1 MTQYVAAAEDNY
13 FMDLVEDETFQTD
26 LKSFF
31 TGGRYNYSPEKIKDL
46 GVEGL
51 ADNFVEHMRFQNTNE
66 TTAVKDL
73 LYVKREY
80 KTKGQTDPAIIKRDN
95 KFNEGK
101 QAFGRLMSA
110 YDVSEGGGTGF
121 LEGAWDY
128 GRAFASSPSTLVTVG
143 TLGFGVGTKIA
154 AALSKKGA
162 QLAIRAEVSRLL
174 RKGVSGAAI
183 KETLKLNLGTEAL
196 KTGLKT
202 FAFEGT
208 LGAGASYAENET
220 RDEVV
225 EDYEYGAGDIIL
237 DATIDGTIGASLGS
251 FFGFLDNKATN
262 RAIDLMYSSVKDGE
276 NTRKIALE
284 AANKTISKAKPD
296 LLSESIDDIVQVA
309 SIFKAK
315 EDGVKLDKLDEDL
328 VALGDGLRSL
338 VLSSDINQELTT
350 SLSLDTIKG
359 VVGAS
364 LDIKKTLKMKPGERI
379 STVLARAIADGKI
392 DTPAL
397 ETIKNKYN
405 ISNEQFSYI
414 FLSDL
419 SRAGKVLQSG
429 SAIKQALL
437 NIDVLSKAN
446 LSSVTE
452 IEAEEIFKSVGGKT
466 GGKGTKKD
474 PSLGTKAVDG
484 FVEGARQADSLRI
497 AFMTSQIGTTAA
509 NVGTGVFNLGVD
521 ISDQFWKNV
530 LRSTVGETMADGT
543 IKRGWVKGTT
553 SILSGMSFSKAES
566 IALKGLLQEQ
576 APLAFRDLFYE
587 TTRSMN
593 FANPTSALPK
603 VGKFFNTLNIAT
615 DSVFKEAALYGSLD
629 RKLREQGSSLGE
641 FLTTRK
647 DNGAPMKLE
656 DLPEGVLDFAI
667 NEAKR
672 FTFQKDFKK
681 DTSLFAAGA
690 RNLQKLHHKYPF
702 LISVGLDTP
711 FPRYIANH
719 LEYANDYS
727 LIGTA
732 TGGMKK
738 LDEMIGG
745 FNNPDYEGI
754 GGDKSK
760 LFGGDPYK
768 TNLDRGARQL
778 TGAMMVMGAV
788 GYASTK
794 EGMIDFDR
802 LVADDGGETDLSRMA
817 GPFAINLLT
826 GDLIYRYMA
835 GLPLNPKASFDTVR
849 EILGGVPDLSE
860 GAFTFEFELLKNIND
875 SYKQG
880 EMSEGLEKQLG
891 NMVATFTYP
900 QTFAKDIYGQ
910 FNFSAAGSPYTRD
923 YDLSGEDGEVS
934 NYGERN
940 YLEDIIG
947 SNVFKN
953 QASRFLID
961 LPIFSYTPSYSRGK
975 DKGFD
980 FKRWT
985 PFNENPVGSWNPI
998 TKTFGAV
1005 QEPPSST
1012 IQKEM
1017 TLLGLK
1023 GWKTYR
1029 SNKKDV
1035 SPMVAY
1041 YAEYMMSQTMSPKWD
1056 VWKRSFDLSTTEP
1069 IYPPGTTY
1077 DSLGDNY
1084 ENKRLLLEGF
1094 IDSTIKIN
1102 IDVAKAKLDEM
1113 AADPKTRNKY
1123 AGYIRNVYAMKKR
1136 EFEVAGKDLDQVLKA
1151 FPQKFLGFNNAKDY
1165 IENSGSIADELNRRQ
1180 RILDYTTKL
1189 VFDSDL
1195 GLKDEAKKY

>member
-1 MTQYVAAAEDNY
+1 MAQYVDAAQDNY

-26 LKSFF
+26 LEKFF
-31 TGGRYNYSPEKIKDL
+31 TGGRYNYSPEKINKL

-51 ADNFVEHMRFQNTNE
+51 ADNFVEHMRFQNMNE

-73 LYVKREY
+73 MYVKRNY
-80 KTKGQTDPAIIKRDN
+80 MTPSNQTDPVIINRDN

-121 LEGAWDY
+121 WEGAWDY
-128 GRAFASSPSTLVTVG
+128 GRAFASSPSTLTTVG
-143 TLGFGVGTKIA
+143 TMGFGVGTKIA
-154 AALSKKGA
+154 AQLSKKA
-162 QLAIRAEVSRLL
+162 TQLAIRAEISRQL
-174 RKGVSGAAI
+174 RQGVSGTAI
-183 KETLKLNLGTEAL
+183 KETLKKNLGTEAL
-196 KTGLKT
+196 KDGVKT

-208 LGAGASYAENET
+208 VGAGASYATNET
-220 RDEVV
+220 RE
-225 EDYEYGAGDIIL
+225 ESIEGYEYGAGDIII
-237 DATIDGTIGASLGS
+237 DATIDGTLGASVGS
-251 FFGFLDNKATN
+251 FFGFLDNKANN
-262 RAIDLMYSSVKDGE
+262 RAIDLMYESVKDGE
-276 NTRKIALE
+276 KTRKIALE

-309 SIFKAK
+309 SLFKAK
-315 EDGVKLDKLDEDL
+315 EEGVKLDKLDEDL

-338 VLSSDINQELTT
+338 VLSSEINQELTT

-364 LDIKKTLKMKPGERI
+364 LDIKKTLKMNPGERI

-437 NIDVLSKAN
+437 NMDVLSKAN
-446 LSSVTE
+446 VSSITE
-452 IEAEEIFKSVGGKT
+452 IEAEEIFKTAGGKT
-466 GGKGTKKD
+466 AGTPKK
-474 PSLGTKAVDG
+474 PNIGTKAVEG
-484 FVEGARQADSLRI
+484 VVEGARQIDSLRI
-497 AFMTSQIGTTAA
+497 AFMTSQLGTTAA

-530 LRSTVGETMADGT
+530 IRSTVGETMADGSVR
-543 IKRGWVKGTT
+543 RGWVKGTT
-553 SILSGMSFSKAES
+553 SILGGLSFSKAES
-566 IALKGLLQEQ
+566 IALKGLLQEE

-587 TTRSMN
+587 TTRAMD
-593 FANPTSALPK
+593 FANASSTLPK
-603 VGKFFNTLNIAT
+603 IGKFFNTLNIAT

-641 FLTTRK
+641 FLTARK
-647 DNGAPMKLE
+647 DNGAPMRLE
-656 DLPEGVLDFAI
+656 DLPEDTLAFAI

-681 DTSLFAAGA
+681 DTSLFGAGA

-727 LIGTA
+727 IIGTA

-760 LFGGDPYK
+760 LFGGDPFK

-778 TGAMMVMGAV
+778 TGAMMVMGATA
-788 GYASTK
+788 YAAQK
-794 EGMIDFDR
+794 EGMIDFDK
-802 LVADDGGETDLSRMA
+802 LVSDDGGETDLSRMA
-817 GPFAINLLT
+817 GPFAVNLLV
-826 GDLIYRYMA
+826 GDLVYRYMN
-835 GLPLNPKASFDTVR
+835 GLPMNEKASFDTLR
-849 EILGGVPDLSE
+849 EILGGVPDISK
-860 GAFTFEFELLKNIND
+860 GSFNFEFEFIENVFN
-875 SYKQG
+875 SAKQG
-880 EMSEGLEKQLG
+880 EMTEDLEKQLG
-891 NMVATFTYP
+891 NMVATFSYP
-900 QTFAKDIYGQ
+900 QTFAKDVYGQ
-910 FNFSAAGSPYTRD
+910 FNFEAAGTPFTRD
-923 YDLSGEDGEVS
+923 YYFTDEKSDVS

-940 YLEDIIG
+940 YLEDIIS

-953 QASRFLID
+953 QATRFLID
-961 LPIFSYTPSYSRGK
+961 LPIFSYTPSYTRGK
-975 DKGFD
+975 EKGFD
-980 FKRWT
+980 IKRWT
-985 PFNENPVGSWNPI
+985 PFNENPVSSWNPI
-998 TKTFGAV
+998 TKSFGAV
-1005 QEPPSST
+1005 QEPPSSA

-1023 GWKTYR
+1023 GWKEYR
-1029 SNKKDV
+1029 ATRKEI

-1041 YAEYMMSQTMSPKWD
+1041 FAEYTMSQTMSPKWE
-1056 VWKRSFDLSTTEP
+1056 VWKRSYDIGTNNPMYER
-1069 IYPPGTTY
+1069 GTTY
-1077 DSLGDNY
+1077 DSLGDDY
-1084 ENKRLLLEGF
+1084 QKKRIILQDF
-1094 IDSTIKIN
+1094 IKVEIANN
-1102 IDVAKAKLDEM
+1102 IDVAKKVLDD
-1113 AADPKTRNKY
+1113 ASTNPKTRNKY
-1123 AGYIRNVYAMKKR
+1123 AGYIRNIYAMKKT
-1136 EFEVAGKDLDQVLKA
+1136 EYEASGKDLDQVLSA
-1151 FPQKFLGFNNAKDY
+1151 FPERFKGFNNAKDFL
-1165 IENSGSIADELNRRQ
+1165 ENSGSVSEELNRRQ
-1180 RILDYTTKL
+1180 TILEFIKTHEKQ
-1189 VFDSDL
+1189 SL
-1195 GLKDEAKKY
+1195 GLKEEAKKF

>member
-1 MTQYVAAAEDNY
+1 MAQYVDAAQDNY

-26 LKSFF
+26 LEKFF
-31 TGGRYNYSPEKIKDL
+31 TGGRYNYSPEKINKL

-51 ADNFVEHMRFQNTNE
+51 ADNFVEHMRFQNMNE

-73 LYVKREY
+73 MYVKRNY
-80 KTKGQTDPAIIKRDN
+80 MTPSNQTDPVIINRDN

-121 LEGAWDY
+121 WEGAWDY
-128 GRAFASSPSTLVTVG
+128 GRAFASSPSTLATVG
-143 TLGFGVGTKIA
+143 TMGFGVGTKIA
-154 AALSKKGA
+154 AQLSKKA
-162 QLAIRAEVSRLL
+162 TQLAIRAEVSKLI
-174 RKGVSGAAI
+174 RKGVSGTAI
-183 KETLKLNLGTEAL
+183 KETLKKNLGTEAL
-196 KTGLKT
+196 KDGVKT

-208 LGAGASYAENET
+208 MGAGASYAENET
-220 RDEVV
+220 REEVV
-225 EDYEYGAGDIIL
+225 EGYEYGAGDVII
-237 DATIDGTIGASLGS
+237 DATIDGTLGASVGS
-251 FFGFLDNKATN
+251 FFGFLDNKANN
-262 RAIDLMYSSVKDGE
+262 RAIDLMYESVKDGE
-276 NTRKIALE
+276 KTRKIALE

-309 SIFKAK
+309 SLFKAK
-315 EDGVKLDKLDEDL
+315 EEGVKLDKLDEDL

-338 VLSSDINQELTT
+338 VLSSEINQELTT

-364 LDIKKTLKMKPGERI
+364 LDIKKTLKMNPGERI

-437 NIDVLSKAN
+437 NMDVLSKAN
-446 LSSVTE
+446 VSSITD
-452 IEAEEIFKSVGGKT
+452 IEAEEIFKTVGGKVV
-466 GGKGTKKD
+466 GTPKK
-474 PSLGTKAVDG
+474 PNIGTKAVEG
-484 FVEGARQADSLRI
+484 VVEGARQADSLRI
-497 AFMTSQIGTTAA
+497 AFMTSQLGTTAA

-530 LRSTVGETMADGT
+530 IRSTVGETMPDGSVR
-543 IKRGWVKGTT
+543 RGWVKGTT
-553 SILSGMSFSKAES
+553 SILGGLSFSKAES
-566 IALKGLLQEQ
+566 IALKGLLQEE

-587 TTRSMN
+587 TTRSMD
-593 FANPTSALPK
+593 FANASSTLPRI
-603 VGKFFNTLNIAT
+603 GKFFNTLNIAT

-641 FLTTRK
+641 FLAARK
-647 DNGAPMKLE
+647 DNGAPMRLE
-656 DLPEGVLDFAI
+656 DLPEDTLAFAI

-681 DTSLFAAGA
+681 DTSLFGAGA

-727 LIGTA
+727 IIGTA

-760 LFGGDPYK
+760 FFGGDPFK

-778 TGAMMVMGAV
+778 TGAMMVMGAT
-788 GYASTK
+788 GYAAQK
-794 EGMIDFDR
+794 GGLIDFDK
-802 LVADDGGETDLSRMA
+802 LVSDDGGETDLSRMA

-826 GDLIYRYMA
+826 GDLIYRYIA

-849 EILGGVPDLSE
+849 EILGGVPDISE
-860 GAFTFEFELLKNIND
+860 GAFTFEFELIKNISA

-880 EMSEGLEKQLG
+880 EMTENLEKQLG

-900 QTFAKDIYGQ
+900 QTFAKDVYGQ
-910 FNFSAAGSPYTRD
+910 FNFEAAGTPFTRD
-923 YDLSGEDGEVS
+923 YYFTDEQSDVS

-940 YLEDIIG
+940 YLEDIIS

-953 QASRFLID
+953 QATRFLID
-961 LPIFSYTPSYSRGK
+961 LPIFSYTPSYTRGK
-975 DKGFD
+975 EKGFD
-980 FKRWT
+980 IKRWT
-985 PFNENPVGSWNPI
+985 PFNENPVSSWNPI
-998 TKTFGAV
+998 TKSFGAV
-1005 QEPPSST
+1005 QEPPSSA

-1023 GWKTYR
+1023 GWKEYR
-1029 SNKKDV
+1029 ATRKDI

-1041 YAEYMMSQTMSPKWD
+1041 FAEYTMSQTMSPKWE
-1056 VWKRSFDLSTTEP
+1056 VWKRSYDIGTNNPMYER
-1069 IYPPGTTY
+1069 GTTY
-1077 DSLGDNY
+1077 DSLGDDY
-1084 ENKRLLLEGF
+1084 QKKRIILQDF
-1094 IDSTIKIN
+1094 IKVEIANNIEVGKKVLDDASTN
-1102 IDVAKAKLDEM
+1102 
-1113 AADPKTRNKY
+1113 PKTRNKY
-1123 AGYIRNVYAMKKR
+1123 AGYIRNIYAMKKA
-1136 EFEVAGKDLDQVLKA
+1136 EYEASGKNLDQVLSA
-1151 FPQKFLGFNNAKDY
+1151 FPERFKGFNNAKDFL
-1165 IENSGSIADELNRRQ
+1165 ENSGSVSEELNRRQ
-1180 RILDYTTKL
+1180 TILEFIKTHEKQ
-1189 VFDSDL
+1189 SL
-1195 GLKDEAKKY
+1195 GLKEEAKKF

>member
-1 MTQYVAAAEDNY
+1 MAQYVDAAQDNY

-26 LKSFF
+26 LEKFF
-31 TGGRYNYSPEKIKDL
+31 TGGRYNYSPEKINKL

-51 ADNFVEHMRFQNTNE
+51 ADNFVEHMRFQNMNE

-73 LYVKREY
+73 MYVKRNY
-80 KTKGQTDPAIIKRDN
+80 MTPSNQTDPVIINRDN

-121 LEGAWDY
+121 WEGAWDY
-128 GRAFASSPSTLVTVG
+128 GRAFASSPSTLATVG
-143 TLGFGVGTKIA
+143 TMGFGVGTKIA
-154 AALSKKGA
+154 AQLSKKA
-162 QLAIRAEVSRLL
+162 TQLAIRAEVSKLI
-174 RKGVSGAAI
+174 RKGVSGTAI
-183 KETLKLNLGTEAL
+183 KETLKKNLGTEAL
-196 KTGLKT
+196 KDGVKT

-208 LGAGASYAENET
+208 MGAGASYAENET
-220 RDEVV
+220 REEVV
-225 EDYEYGAGDIIL
+225 EGYEYGAGDVII
-237 DATIDGTIGASLGS
+237 DATIDGTLGASVGS
-251 FFGFLDNKATN
+251 FFGFLDNKANN
-262 RAIDLMYSSVKDGE
+262 RAIDLMYESVKDGE
-276 NTRKIALE
+276 KTRKIALE

-309 SIFKAK
+309 SLFKAK
-315 EDGVKLDKLDEDL
+315 EEGVKLDKLDEDL

-338 VLSSDINQELTT
+338 VLSSEINQELTT

-437 NIDVLSKAN
+437 NMDVLSKAN
-446 LSSVTE
+446 VSSITD
-452 IEAEEIFKSVGGKT
+452 IEAEEIFKTVGGKVV
-466 GGKGTKKD
+466 GTPKK
-474 PSLGTKAVDG
+474 PNIGTKAVEG
-484 FVEGARQADSLRI
+484 VVEGARQADSLRI
-497 AFMTSQIGTTAA
+497 AFMTSQLGTTAA

-530 LRSTVGETMADGT
+530 IRSTVGETMPDGSVR
-543 IKRGWVKGTT
+543 RGWVKGTT
-553 SILSGMSFSKAES
+553 SILGGLSFSKAES
-566 IALKGLLQEQ
+566 IALKGLLQEE

-587 TTRSMN
+587 TTRSMD
-593 FANPTSALPK
+593 FANASSTLPRI
-603 VGKFFNTLNIAT
+603 GKFFNTLNIAT

-641 FLTTRK
+641 FLAARK
-647 DNGAPMKLE
+647 DNGAPMRLE
-656 DLPEGVLDFAI
+656 DLPEDTLAFAI

-681 DTSLFAAGA
+681 DTSLFGAGA

-727 LIGTA
+727 IIGTA

-760 LFGGDPYK
+760 FFGGDPFK
-768 TNLDRGARQL
+768 GNLDRGARQL
-778 TGAMMVMGAV
+778 TGAMMVMGAT
-788 GYASTK
+788 GYAAQK
-794 EGMIDFDR
+794 GGLIDFDK
-802 LVADDGGETDLSRMA
+802 LVSDDGGETDLSRMA

-826 GDLIYRYMA
+826 GDLIYRYIA

-849 EILGGVPDLSE
+849 EILGGVPDISE
-860 GAFTFEFELLKNIND
+860 GAFTFEFELIKNISA

-880 EMSEGLEKQLG
+880 EMTENLEKQLG

-900 QTFAKDIYGQ
+900 QTFAKDVYGQ
-910 FNFSAAGSPYTRD
+910 FNFEAAGTPFTRD
-923 YDLSGEDGEVS
+923 YYFTDEQSDVS

-940 YLEDIIG
+940 YLEDIIS

-953 QASRFLID
+953 QATRFLID
-961 LPIFSYTPSYSRGK
+961 LPIFSYTPSYTRGK
-975 DKGFD
+975 EKGFD
-980 FKRWT
+980 IKRWT
-985 PFNENPVGSWNPI
+985 PFNENPVSSWNPI
-998 TKTFGAV
+998 TKSFGAV
-1005 QEPPSST
+1005 QEPPSSA

-1023 GWKTYR
+1023 GWKEYR
-1029 SNKKDV
+1029 ATRKDI

-1041 YAEYMMSQTMSPKWD
+1041 FAEYTMSQTMSPKWE
-1056 VWKRSFDLSTTEP
+1056 VWKRSYDIGTNNPMYER
-1069 IYPPGTTY
+1069 GTTY
-1077 DSLGDNY
+1077 DSLGDDY
-1084 ENKRLLLEGF
+1084 QKKRIILQDF
-1094 IDSTIKIN
+1094 IKIEIANN
-1102 IDVAKAKLDEM
+1102 IEVGKKVLDD
-1113 AADPKTRNKY
+1113 ASTNPKTRNKY
-1123 AGYIRNVYAMKKR
+1123 AGYIRNIYAMKKA
-1136 EFEVAGKDLDQVLKA
+1136 EYEASGKNLDQVLSA
-1151 FPQKFLGFNNAKDY
+1151 FPERFKGFNNAKDFL
-1165 IENSGSIADELNRRQ
+1165 ENSGSVSEELNRRQ
-1180 RILDYTTKL
+1180 TILEFIKTHEKQ
-1189 VFDSDL
+1189 SL
-1195 GLKDEAKKY
+1195 GLKEEAKKF

>member
-1 MTQYVAAAEDNY
+1 MAQYVDAAQDNY

-26 LKSFF
+26 LEKFF
-31 TGGRYNYSPEKIKDL
+31 TGGRYNYSPEKINKL

-73 LYVKREY
+73 LYVKRNY
-80 KTKGQTDPAIIKRDN
+80 MTPSNQTDPIIINRDN

-121 LEGAWDY
+121 WEGAWDY
-128 GRAFASSPSTLVTVG
+128 GRAFASSPSTLATVG
-143 TLGFGVGTKIA
+143 TMGFGVGTKIA
-154 AALSKKGA
+154 AQLSKKA
-162 QLAIRAEVSRLL
+162 TQLAIRAEISRQL
-174 RKGVSGAAI
+174 RKGVSGTAI
-183 KETLKLNLGTEAL
+183 KETLKKNLGTEAL
-196 KTGLKT
+196 KDGVKA
-202 FAFEGT
+202 FAFEST
-208 LGAGASYAENET
+208 MGAGASYAENET
-220 RDEVV
+220 REEVV
-225 EDYEYGAGDIIL
+225 EGYEYGAGDVII
-237 DATIDGTIGASLGS
+237 DATIDGTLGASVGS
-251 FFGFLDNKATN
+251 FFGFLDNKSNN
-262 RAIDLMYSSVKDGE
+262 RAIDLMYESVKDGE

-309 SIFKAK
+309 SLFKAK
-315 EDGVKLDKLDEDL
+315 EEGVKLDKLDEDL

-338 VLSSDINQELTT
+338 VLSSEINQELTT

-364 LDIKKTLKMKPGERI
+364 LDIKKTLKMNPGERI

-437 NIDVLSKAN
+437 NMDVLSKAN
-446 LSSVTE
+446 VSSITE
-452 IEAEEIFKSVGGKT
+452 IEAEEIFKTVGGKVV
-466 GGKGTKKD
+466 GTPKK
-474 PSLGTKAVDG
+474 PNIGTKAVEG
-484 FVEGARQADSLRI
+484 VVEGARQADSLRI
-497 AFMTSQIGTTAA
+497 AFMTSQLGTTAA

-530 LRSTVGETMADGT
+530 IRSTVGETMPDGSVR
-543 IKRGWVKGTT
+543 RGWVKGTT
-553 SILSGMSFSKAES
+553 SILGGLSFSKAES
-566 IALKGLLQEQ
+566 IALKGLLQEE

-587 TTRSMN
+587 TTRSMD
-593 FANPTSALPK
+593 FANASSTLPRI
-603 VGKFFNTLNIAT
+603 GKFFNTLNIAT

-641 FLTTRK
+641 FLAARK
-647 DNGAPMKLE
+647 DNGAPMRLE
-656 DLPEGVLDFAI
+656 DLPEDTLAFAI

-681 DTSLFAAGA
+681 DTSLFGAGA

-727 LIGTA
+727 IIGTA

-760 LFGGDPYK
+760 LFGGDPFK

-778 TGAMMVMGAV
+778 TGAMMVMGAT
-788 GYASTK
+788 GYAAQK
-794 EGMIDFDR
+794 GGLIDFDK
-802 LVADDGGETDLSRMA
+802 LVSDDGGETDLSRMA

-826 GDLIYRYMA
+826 GDLIYRYIA

-849 EILGGVPDLSE
+849 EILGGVPDISE
-860 GAFTFEFELLKNIND
+860 GAFTFEFELIKNISA

-880 EMSEGLEKQLG
+880 EMTENLEKQLG
-891 NMVATFTYP
+891 NIAATFTYP
-900 QTFAKDIYGQ
+900 QTFTKDVYGQ
-910 FNFSAAGSPYTRD
+910 FNFEAAGTPFTRD
-923 YDLSGEDGEVS
+923 YYFTDEQSDVS

-940 YLEDIIG
+940 YLEDIIS

-953 QASRFLID
+953 QATRFLID
-961 LPIFSYTPSYSRGK
+961 LPIFSYTPSYTRGK
-975 DKGFD
+975 EKGFD
-980 FKRWT
+980 IKRWT
-985 PFNENPVGSWNPI
+985 PFNENPVSSWNPI
-998 TKTFGAV
+998 TKSFGAV
-1005 QEPPSST
+1005 QEPPSSA

-1023 GWKTYR
+1023 GWKEYR
-1029 SNKKDV
+1029 ATRKEI

-1041 YAEYMMSQTMSPKWD
+1041 FAEYTMSQTMSPKWE
-1056 VWKRSFDLSTTEP
+1056 VWKRSYDIGTNNPMYER
-1069 IYPPGTTY
+1069 GTTY
-1077 DSLGDNY
+1077 DSLGDDY
-1084 ENKRLLLEGF
+1084 QKKRIILQDF
-1094 IDSTIKIN
+1094 IKVEIANNIEVGKKVLDDASTN
-1102 IDVAKAKLDEM
+1102 
-1113 AADPKTRNKY
+1113 PKTRNKY
-1123 AGYIRNVYAMKKR
+1123 AGYIRNIYAMKKA
-1136 EFEVAGKDLDQVLKA
+1136 EYEASGKNLDQVLSA
-1151 FPQKFLGFNNAKDY
+1151 FPERFKGFNNAKDFL
-1165 IENSGSIADELNRRQ
+1165 ENSGSVSEELNRRQ
-1180 RILDYTTKL
+1180 TILEFIKTHEKQ
-1189 VFDSDL
+1189 SL
-1195 GLKDEAKKY
+1195 GLKEEAKKF

>member
-1 MTQYVAAAEDNY
+1 MAQYVDAAQDNY

-26 LKSFF
+26 LKKFF
-31 TGGRYNYSPEKIKDL
+31 TGGRYNYSPEKINKL

-73 LYVKREY
+73 MYVKRNY
-80 KTKGQTDPAIIKRDN
+80 MTPSNQTDPVIINRDK

-121 LEGAWDY
+121 WEGAWDY
-128 GRAFASSPSTLVTVG
+128 GRAFASSPSTLTTVG
-143 TLGFGVGTKIA
+143 TMGFGVGTKIA
-154 AALSKKGA
+154 AQLSKKA
-162 QLAIRAEVSRLL
+162 TQLAIRAEISRQL
-174 RKGVSGAAI
+174 RKGVSGTAI
-183 KETLKLNLGTEAL
+183 KETLKKNLGTEAL
-196 KTGLKT
+196 KDGVKS
-202 FAFEGT
+202 FAFEGAM
-208 LGAGASYAENET
+208 GAGASYAENET
-220 RDEVV
+220 REEVV
-225 EDYEYGAGDIIL
+225 EGYEYGAGDIII
-237 DATIDGTIGASLGS
+237 DATIDGTIGSSIGS
-251 FFGFLDNKATN
+251 FFGFLDNKANN
-262 RAIDLMYSSVKDGE
+262 RAIDLMYESVKDGE
-276 NTRKIALE
+276 KTRKIALE

-309 SIFKAK
+309 SLFKAK
-315 EDGVKLDKLDEDL
+315 EEGVKLDKLDEDL

-338 VLSSDINQELTT
+338 VLSSEVNQELTT

-364 LDIKKTLKMKPGERI
+364 LDIKKTLKMNPGERI

-429 SAIKQALL
+429 SAIKKALL
-437 NIDVLSKAN
+437 NMDVLSKAN
-446 LSSVTE
+446 VSSITD
-452 IEAEEIFKSVGGKT
+452 IEAEEIFKTVGGKV
-466 GGKGTKKD
+466 GGTPKK
-474 PSLGTKAVDG
+474 PNIGTKAVEG
-484 FVEGARQADSLRI
+484 VVEGARQTDSLRI
-497 AFMTSQIGTTAA
+497 AFMTSQIGTTVA

-530 LRSTVGETMADGT
+530 IRSTVGETMADGSVR
-543 IKRGWVKGTT
+543 KGWVKGTT
-553 SILSGMSFSKAES
+553 SILGGMSFSKAES
-566 IALKGLLQEQ
+566 IALKGLLQEE

-587 TTRSMN
+587 TTRSMD
-593 FANPTSALPK
+593 FANASSTLPRI
-603 VGKFFNTLNIAT
+603 GKFFNTLNIAT

-641 FLTTRK
+641 FLTARK
-647 DNGAPMKLE
+647 DNGAPMRLE
-656 DLPEGVLDFAI
+656 DLPEDTLAFAI

-681 DTSLFAAGA
+681 DTSLFGAGA

-727 LIGTA
+727 FIGTA

-760 LFGGDPYK
+760 LFGGDPFK

-778 TGAMMVMGAV
+778 TGAMMVMGATA
-788 GYASTK
+788 YAAQK
-794 EGMIDFDR
+794 EGMIDFDK
-802 LVADDGGETDLSRMA
+802 LVSDDGGETDLSRMA
-817 GPFAINLLT
+817 GPFAVNLLV
-826 GDLIYRYMA
+826 GDLVYRYMN
-835 GLPLNPKASFDTVR
+835 GLPMNEKASFDTLR
-849 EILGGVPDLSE
+849 EILGGVPDISK
-860 GAFTFEFELLKNIND
+860 GSFNFEFEFIENVFK
-875 SYKQG
+875 SAKQG
-880 EMSEGLEKQLG
+880 EMTEDLEKQLG

-910 FNFSAAGSPYTRD
+910 FNFEAAGTPFTRD
-923 YDLSGEDGEVS
+923 YDLSGEEGGVS

-940 YLEDIIG
+940 YLEDIIS

-953 QASRFLID
+953 QATRFLID
-961 LPIFSYTPSYSRGK
+961 LPIFSYTPSYTRGK
-975 DKGFD
+975 EKGFD

-985 PFNENPVGSWNPI
+985 PFNENPVSSWNPI
-998 TKTFGAV
+998 TKSFGAV
-1005 QEPPSST
+1005 QEPPSSA
-1012 IQKEM
+1012 IEREM

-1023 GWKTYR
+1023 GWKQYR
-1029 SNKKDV
+1029 ATRKDV
-1035 SPMVAY
+1035 NPMVAY
-1041 YAEYMMSQTMSPKWD
+1041 FAEYTMSQTMSPKWE
-1056 VWKRSFDLSTTEP
+1056 VWKRSYDIGTNNPMYEK
-1069 IYPPGTTY
+1069 GTTY
-1077 DSLGDNY
+1077 DSLGDDY
-1084 ENKRLLLEGF
+1084 EKKRF
-1094 IDSTIKIN
+1094 ILQDFIKIEIANN
-1102 IDVAKAKLDEM
+1102 IEVAKKVLDD
-1113 AADPKTRNKY
+1113 ASTNPKTRNKY
-1123 AGYIRNVYAMKKR
+1123 AGYIRNTYAMKKA
-1136 EFEVAGKDLDQVLKA
+1136 EYEASGKDLDQLLGS
-1151 FPQKFLGFNNAKDY
+1151 FPERFKGFNNAKDF
-1165 IENSGSIADELNRRQ
+1165 IENSGSVSEELNRRQ
-1180 RILDYTTKL
+1180 TILEFIKIHEKQ
-1189 VFDSDL
+1189 SL
-1195 GLKDEAKKY
+1195 GLKEEAKKF

>member
-1 MTQYVAAAEDNY
+1 MAQYVDAAQDNY

-26 LKSFF
+26 LEKFF
-31 TGGRYNYSPEKIKDL
+31 TGGRYNYSPEKINKL

-51 ADNFVEHMRFQNTNE
+51 ADNFVEHMRFQNMNE

-73 LYVKREY
+73 MYVKRNY
-80 KTKGQTDPAIIKRDN
+80 MTPSNQTDPVIINRDN

-121 LEGAWDY
+121 WEGAWDY
-128 GRAFASSPSTLVTVG
+128 GRAFASSPSTLATVG
-143 TLGFGVGTKIA
+143 TMGFGVGTKIA
-154 AALSKKGA
+154 AQLSKKA
-162 QLAIRAEVSRLL
+162 TQLAIRAEVSKLI
-174 RKGVSGAAI
+174 RKGVSGTAI
-183 KETLKLNLGTEAL
+183 KETLKKNLGTEAL
-196 KTGLKT
+196 KDGVKT

-208 LGAGASYAENET
+208 MGAGASYAENET
-220 RDEVV
+220 REEVV
-225 EDYEYGAGDIIL
+225 EGYEYGAGDVII
-237 DATIDGTIGASLGS
+237 DATIDGTLGASVGS
-251 FFGFLDNKATN
+251 FFGFLDNKANN
-262 RAIDLMYSSVKDGE
+262 RAIDLMYESVKDGE
-276 NTRKIALE
+276 KTRKIALE

-309 SIFKAK
+309 SLFKAK
-315 EDGVKLDKLDEDL
+315 EEGVKLDKLDEDL

-338 VLSSDINQELTT
+338 VLSSEINQELTT

-437 NIDVLSKAN
+437 NMDVLSKAN
-446 LSSVTE
+446 VSSITD
-452 IEAEEIFKSVGGKT
+452 IEAEEIFKTVGGKVV
-466 GGKGTKKD
+466 GTPKK
-474 PSLGTKAVDG
+474 PNIGTKAVEG
-484 FVEGARQADSLRI
+484 VVEGARQADSLRI
-497 AFMTSQIGTTAA
+497 AFMTSQLGTTAA

-530 LRSTVGETMADGT
+530 IRSTVGETMPDGSVR
-543 IKRGWVKGTT
+543 RGWVKGTT
-553 SILSGMSFSKAES
+553 SILGGLSFSKAES
-566 IALKGLLQEQ
+566 IALKGLLQEE

-587 TTRSMN
+587 TTRSMD
-593 FANPTSALPK
+593 FANASSTLPRI
-603 VGKFFNTLNIAT
+603 GKFFNTLNIAT

-641 FLTTRK
+641 FLAARK
-647 DNGAPMKLE
+647 DNGAPMRLE
-656 DLPEGVLDFAI
+656 DLPEDTLAFAI

-681 DTSLFAAGA
+681 DTSLFGAGA

-727 LIGTA
+727 IIGTA

-760 LFGGDPYK
+760 FFGGDPFK
-768 TNLDRGARQL
+768 GNLDRGARQL
-778 TGAMMVMGAV
+778 TGAMMVMGAT
-788 GYASTK
+788 GYAAQK
-794 EGMIDFDR
+794 GGLIDFDK
-802 LVADDGGETDLSRMA
+802 LVSDDGGETDLSRMA

-826 GDLIYRYMA
+826 GDLIYRYIA

-849 EILGGVPDLSE
+849 EILGGVPDISE
-860 GAFTFEFELLKNIND
+860 GAFTFEFELIKNISA

-880 EMSEGLEKQLG
+880 EMTENLEKQLG

-900 QTFAKDIYGQ
+900 QTFAKDVYGQ
-910 FNFSAAGSPYTRD
+910 FNFEAAGTPFTRD
-923 YDLSGEDGEVS
+923 YYFTDEQSDVS

-940 YLEDIIG
+940 YLEDIIS

-953 QASRFLID
+953 QATRFLID
-961 LPIFSYTPSYSRGK
+961 LPIFSYTPSYTRGK
-975 DKGFD
+975 EKGFD
-980 FKRWT
+980 IKRWT
-985 PFNENPVGSWNPI
+985 PFNENPVSSWNPI
-998 TKTFGAV
+998 TKSFGAV
-1005 QEPPSST
+1005 QEPPSSA

-1023 GWKTYR
+1023 GWKEYR
-1029 SNKKDV
+1029 ATRKDI

-1041 YAEYMMSQTMSPKWD
+1041 FAEYTMSQTMSPKWE
-1056 VWKRSFDLSTTEP
+1056 VWKRSYDIGTNNPMYER
-1069 IYPPGTTY
+1069 GTTY
-1077 DSLGDNY
+1077 DSLGDDY
-1084 ENKRLLLEGF
+1084 QKKRIILQDF
-1094 IDSTIKIN
+1094 IKVEIANNIEVGKKVLDDASTN
-1102 IDVAKAKLDEM
+1102 
-1113 AADPKTRNKY
+1113 PKTRNKY
-1123 AGYIRNVYAMKKR
+1123 AGYIRNIYAMKKA
-1136 EFEVAGKDLDQVLKA
+1136 EYEASGKNLDQVLSA
-1151 FPQKFLGFNNAKDY
+1151 FPERFKGFNNAKDFL
-1165 IENSGSIADELNRRQ
+1165 ENSGSVSEELNRRQ
-1180 RILDYTTKL
+1180 TILEFIKTHEKQ
-1189 VFDSDL
+1189 SL
-1195 GLKDEAKKY
+1195 GLKEEAKKF

>member
-1 MTQYVAAAEDNY
+1 MAQYVDAAQDNY

-26 LKSFF
+26 LKNFF
-31 TGGRYNYSPEKIKDL
+31 TGGRYNYSPEKINKL

-73 LYVKREY
+73 LYVKRNY
-80 KTKGQTDPAIIKRDN
+80 MTPSNQTDPIIINRDN

-121 LEGAWDY
+121 WEGAWDY
-128 GRAFASSPSTLVTVG
+128 GRAFASSPSTLATVG
-143 TLGFGVGTKIA
+143 TMGFGVGTKIA
-154 AALSKKGA
+154 AQLSKKA
-162 QLAIRAEVSRLL
+162 TQLAIRAEVSKLI
-174 RKGVSGAAI
+174 RKGVSGTAI
-183 KETLKLNLGTEAL
+183 KETLKKNLGTEAL
-196 KTGLKT
+196 KDGVKA
-202 FAFEGT
+202 FAFEST
-208 LGAGASYAENET
+208 MGAGASYAENET
-220 RDEVV
+220 REEVV
-225 EDYEYGAGDIIL
+225 EGYEYGAGDVII
-237 DATIDGTIGASLGS
+237 DATIDGVLGASVGS
-251 FFGFLDNKATN
+251 FFGFLDNKANN
-262 RAIDLMYSSVKDGE
+262 RAIDLMYESVKDGE

-284 AANKTISKAKPD
+284 AANITISKAKPD

-309 SIFKAK
+309 SLFKAK
-315 EDGVKLDKLDEDL
+315 EEGVKLDKLDEDL

-338 VLSSDINQELTT
+338 VLSSEINQELTT

-364 LDIKKTLKMKPGERI
+364 LDIKKTLKMNPGERI

-437 NIDVLSKAN
+437 NMDVLSKAN
-446 LSSVTE
+446 VSSITE
-452 IEAEEIFKSVGGKT
+452 IEAEEIFKTVGGKVV
-466 GGKGTKKD
+466 GTPKK
-474 PSLGTKAVDG
+474 PNIGTKAVEG
-484 FVEGARQADSLRI
+484 VVEGARQADSLRI
-497 AFMTSQIGTTAA
+497 AFMTSQLGTTAA

-530 LRSTVGETMADGT
+530 IRSTVGETMPDGSVR
-543 IKRGWVKGTT
+543 RGWVKGTT
-553 SILSGMSFSKAES
+553 SILGGLSFSKAES
-566 IALKGLLQEQ
+566 IALKGLLQEE

-587 TTRSMN
+587 TTRSMD
-593 FANPTSALPK
+593 FANASSTLPRI
-603 VGKFFNTLNIAT
+603 GKFFNTLNIAT

-641 FLTTRK
+641 FLAARK
-647 DNGAPMKLE
+647 DNGAPMRLE
-656 DLPEGVLDFAI
+656 DLPEDTLAFAI

-681 DTSLFAAGA
+681 DTSLFGAGA

-727 LIGTA
+727 IIGTA

-760 LFGGDPYK
+760 LFGGDPFK

-778 TGAMMVMGAV
+778 TGAMMVMGAT
-788 GYASTK
+788 GYAAQK
-794 EGMIDFDR
+794 GGLIDFDK
-802 LVADDGGETDLSRMA
+802 LVSDDGGETDLSRMA

-826 GDLIYRYMA
+826 GDLIYRYIA

-849 EILGGVPDLSE
+849 EILGGVPDISE
-860 GAFTFEFELLKNIND
+860 GAFTFEFELIKNISA

-880 EMSEGLEKQLG
+880 EMTENLEKQLG
-891 NMVATFTYP
+891 NIAATFTYP
-900 QTFAKDIYGQ
+900 QTFTKDVYGQ
-910 FNFSAAGSPYTRD
+910 FNFEAAGTPFTRD
-923 YDLSGEDGEVS
+923 YYFTDEQSDVS

-940 YLEDIIG
+940 YLEDIIS

-953 QASRFLID
+953 QATRFLID
-961 LPIFSYTPSYSRGK
+961 LPIFSYTPSYTRGK
-975 DKGFD
+975 EKGFD
-980 FKRWT
+980 IKRWT
-985 PFNENPVGSWNPI
+985 PFNENPVSSWNPI
-998 TKTFGAV
+998 TKSFGAV
-1005 QEPPSST
+1005 QEPPSSA

-1023 GWKTYR
+1023 GWKEYR
-1029 SNKKDV
+1029 ATRKEI

-1041 YAEYMMSQTMSPKWD
+1041 FAEYTMSQTMSPKWE
-1056 VWKRSFDLSTTEP
+1056 VWKRSYDIGTNNPMYER
-1069 IYPPGTTY
+1069 GTTY
-1077 DSLGDNY
+1077 DSLGDDY
-1084 ENKRLLLEGF
+1084 QKKRIILQDF
-1094 IDSTIKIN
+1094 IKVEIANNIEVGKKVLDDASTN
-1102 IDVAKAKLDEM
+1102 
-1113 AADPKTRNKY
+1113 PKTRNKY
-1123 AGYIRNVYAMKKR
+1123 AGYIRNIYAMKKA
-1136 EFEVAGKDLDQVLKA
+1136 EYEASGKNLDQVLSA
-1151 FPQKFLGFNNAKDY
+1151 FPERFKGFNNAKDFL
-1165 IENSGSIADELNRRQ
+1165 ENSGSVSEELNRRQ
-1180 RILDYTTKL
+1180 TILEFIKTHEKQ
-1189 VFDSDL
+1189 SL
-1195 GLKDEAKKY
+1195 GLKEEAKKF

>member
-1 MTQYVAAAEDNY
+1 MAQYVDAAQDNY

-26 LKSFF
+26 LEKFF
-31 TGGRYNYSPEKIKDL
+31 TGGRYNYSPEKINKL

-51 ADNFVEHMRFQNTNE
+51 ADNFVEHMRFQNMNE

-73 LYVKREY
+73 MYVKRNY
-80 KTKGQTDPAIIKRDN
+80 MTPSNQTDPVIINRDN

-121 LEGAWDY
+121 WEGAWDY
-128 GRAFASSPSTLVTVG
+128 GRAFASSPSTLATVG
-143 TLGFGVGTKIA
+143 TMGFGVGTKIA
-154 AALSKKGA
+154 AQLSKKA
-162 QLAIRAEVSRLL
+162 TQLAIRAEVSKLI
-174 RKGVSGAAI
+174 RKGVSGTAI
-183 KETLKLNLGTEAL
+183 KETLKKNLGTEAL
-196 KTGLKT
+196 KDGVKT

-208 LGAGASYAENET
+208 MGAGASYAENET
-220 RDEVV
+220 REEVV
-225 EDYEYGAGDIIL
+225 EGYEYGAGDVII
-237 DATIDGTIGASLGS
+237 DATIDGTLGASVGS
-251 FFGFLDNKATN
+251 FFGFLDNKANN
-262 RAIDLMYSSVKDGE
+262 RAIDLMYESVKDGE
-276 NTRKIALE
+276 KTRKIALE

-309 SIFKAK
+309 SLFKAK
-315 EDGVKLDKLDEDL
+315 EEGVKLDKLDEDL

-338 VLSSDINQELTT
+338 VLSSEINQELTT

-437 NIDVLSKAN
+437 NMDVLSKAN
-446 LSSVTE
+446 VSSITD
-452 IEAEEIFKSVGGKT
+452 IEAEEIFKTVGGKVV
-466 GGKGTKKD
+466 GTPKK
-474 PSLGTKAVDG
+474 PNIGTKAVEG
-484 FVEGARQADSLRI
+484 VVEGARQADSLRI
-497 AFMTSQIGTTAA
+497 AFMTSQLGTTAA

-530 LRSTVGETMADGT
+530 IRSTVGETMPDGSVR
-543 IKRGWVKGTT
+543 RGWVKGTT
-553 SILSGMSFSKAES
+553 SILGGLSFSKAES
-566 IALKGLLQEQ
+566 IALKGLLQEE

-587 TTRSMN
+587 TTRSMD
-593 FANPTSALPK
+593 FANASSTLPRI
-603 VGKFFNTLNIAT
+603 GKFFNTLNIAT

-641 FLTTRK
+641 FLAARK
-647 DNGAPMKLE
+647 DNGAPMRLE
-656 DLPEGVLDFAI
+656 DLPEDTLAFAI

-681 DTSLFAAGA
+681 DTSLFGAGA

-727 LIGTA
+727 IIGTA

-760 LFGGDPYK
+760 LFGGDPFK

-778 TGAMMVMGAV
+778 TGAMMVMGAT
-788 GYASTK
+788 GYAAQK
-794 EGMIDFDR
+794 GGLIDFDK
-802 LVADDGGETDLSRMA
+802 LVSDDGGETDLSRMA

-826 GDLIYRYMA
+826 GDLIYRYIA

-849 EILGGVPDLSE
+849 EILGGVPDISE
-860 GAFTFEFELLKNIND
+860 GAFTFEFELIKNISA

-880 EMSEGLEKQLG
+880 EMTENLEKQLG

-900 QTFAKDIYGQ
+900 QTFAKDVYGQ
-910 FNFSAAGSPYTRD
+910 FNFEAAGTPFTRD
-923 YDLSGEDGEVS
+923 YYFTDEQSDVS

-940 YLEDIIG
+940 YLEDIIS

-953 QASRFLID
+953 QATRFLID
-961 LPIFSYTPSYSRGK
+961 LPIFSYTPSYTRGK
-975 DKGFD
+975 EKGFD
-980 FKRWT
+980 IKRWT
-985 PFNENPVGSWNPI
+985 PFNENPVSSWNPI
-998 TKTFGAV
+998 TKSFGAV
-1005 QEPPSST
+1005 QEPPSSA

-1023 GWKTYR
+1023 GWKEYR
-1029 SNKKDV
+1029 ATRKDI

-1041 YAEYMMSQTMSPKWD
+1041 FAEYTMSQTMSPKWE
-1056 VWKRSFDLSTTEP
+1056 VWKRSYDIGTNNPMYER
-1069 IYPPGTTY
+1069 GTTY
-1077 DSLGDNY
+1077 DSLGDDY
-1084 ENKRLLLEGF
+1084 QKKRIILQDF
-1094 IDSTIKIN
+1094 IKVEIANNIEVGKKVLDDASTN
-1102 IDVAKAKLDEM
+1102 
-1113 AADPKTRNKY
+1113 PKTRNKY
-1123 AGYIRNVYAMKKR
+1123 AGYIRNIYAMKKA
-1136 EFEVAGKDLDQVLKA
+1136 EYEASGKNLDQVLSA
-1151 FPQKFLGFNNAKDY
+1151 FPERFKGFNNAKDFL
-1165 IENSGSIADELNRRQ
+1165 ENSGSVSEELNRRQ
-1180 RILDYTTKL
+1180 TILEFIKTHEKQ
-1189 VFDSDL
+1189 SL
-1195 GLKDEAKKY
+1195 GLKEEAKKF

>member
-1 MTQYVAAAEDNY
+1 MAQYVDAAQDNY
-13 FMDLVEDETFQTD
+13 FMDLVEDETFQSD

-31 TGGRYNYSPEKIKDL
+31 TGGRYNYSPEKIKKL

-51 ADNFVEHMRFQNTNE
+51 ADNFVEHMRFQNMNE

-73 LYVKREY
+73 LYVKRDY
-80 KTKGQTDPAIIKRDN
+80 STPKNQQDPEIIKRDN

-110 YDVSEGGGTGF
+110 YDISEGGGTGF
-121 LEGAWDY
+121 FEGAWDY
-128 GRAFASSPSTLVTVG
+128 GRAFASSPSTLTTVG
-143 TLGFGVGTKIA
+143 TMGFGLGTKIA
-154 AALSKKGA
+154 AQLSKKA
-162 QLAIRAEVSRLL
+162 TQLAIRAEISRQL
-174 RKGVSGAAI
+174 RKGVSGTAI
-183 KETLKLNLGTEAL
+183 KETLKKNLGTEAL
-196 KTGLKT
+196 KDGVKA

-208 LGAGASYAENET
+208 MGAGASYAENET
-220 RDEVV
+220 REEVV
-225 EDYEYGAGDIIL
+225 EGYEYGAGDIIT
-237 DATIDGTIGASLGS
+237 DATIDGTLGASVGS
-251 FFGFLDNKATN
+251 FFGFLDNKSNN
-262 RAIDLMYSSVKDGE
+262 RAIDLMYESVKDGE

-309 SIFKAK
+309 SLFKAK
-315 EDGVKLDKLDEDL
+315 EQGVKLEKLDEDL

-338 VLSSDINQELTT
+338 VLSSEINQELTT

-364 LDIKKTLKMKPGERI
+364 LDIKKSLKMQPGERI

-437 NIDVLSKAN
+437 NMDVLSKAN
-446 LSSVTE
+446 VSSITD
-452 IEAEEIFKSVGGKT
+452 IEAEEIFKTAGGKVAGT
-466 GGKGTKKD
+466 PKKPNIGTKIVE
-474 PSLGTKAVDG
+474 GA
-484 FVEGARQADSLRI
+484 VEGARQADSLRI
-497 AFMTSQIGTTAA
+497 AFMTSQLGTTAA
-509 NVGTGVFNLGVD
+509 NVGTGVFNLTVD

-530 LRSTVGETMADGT
+530 LRSTVGETMPDGSV
-543 IKRGWVKGTT
+543 KRGWVKGTT
-553 SILSGMSFSKAES
+553 SILGGMSFSKAES
-566 IALKGLLQEQ
+566 IALKGLLQEE

-587 TTRSMN
+587 TTRSMD
-593 FANPTSALPK
+593 FANASSTLPK
-603 VGKFFNTLNIAT
+603 IGKFFNTLNIAT

-641 FLTTRK
+641 FLTARK
-647 DNGAPMKLE
+647 DNGAPMRLE
-656 DLPEGVLDFAI
+656 DLPEDTLAFAI

-681 DTSLFAAGA
+681 DTSLFGAGA

-727 LIGTA
+727 FIGTA

-760 LFGGDPYK
+760 LFGGDPFK

-778 TGAMMVMGAV
+778 TGAMMVMGATA
-788 GYASTK
+788 YAAEK

-802 LVADDGGETDLSRMA
+802 LVSDDGGETDLSRMA

-835 GLPLNPKASFDTVR
+835 GLPLNSKASLDTVR
-849 EILGGVPDLSE
+849 EILGGVPDLSK
-860 GAFTFEFELLKNIND
+860 GAFTFEFELIKNISD

-891 NMVATFTYP
+891 NIVATFSYP

-910 FNFSAAGSPYTRD
+910 FEFKAAGSPYTRD
-923 YDLSGEDGEVS
+923 LMLEGEEGGVS

-961 LPIFSYTPSYSRGK
+961 LPIFSYTPSYSRGEK
-975 DKGFD
+975 KGFD

-998 TKTFGAV
+998 TKSFGAV

-1029 SNKKDV
+1029 RNKKDV
-1035 SPMVAY
+1035 NPMVAY
-1041 YAEYMMSQTMSPKWD
+1041 LAEYTMSQTMSPKWD
-1056 VWKRSFDLSTTEP
+1056 VWKKSFDLSTTMP

-1094 IDSTIKIN
+1094 IESQIAIN
-1102 IDVAKAKLDEM
+1102 VDAARSRLDKVSS
-1113 AADPKTRNKY
+1113 DPKTRNKY
-1123 AGYIRNVYAMKKR
+1123 AGYIRNIYALKKH
-1136 EFEVAGKDLDQVLKA
+1136 EFQADGKDLDQVLRA
-1151 FPQKFLGFNNAKDY
+1151 FPEKFKGFDNAKDY
-1165 IENSGSIADELNRRQ
+1165 IENSGSVAEELNRRQ
-1180 RILDYTTKL
+1180 QILDYVTKYVL
-1189 VFDSDL
+1189 DSDL
-1195 GLKDEAKKY
+1195 GLKKEAKKF

>member
-1 MTQYVAAAEDNY
+1 MAQYVDAAQDNY

-26 LKSFF
+26 LEKFF
-31 TGGRYNYSPEKIKDL
+31 TGGRYNYSPEKINKL

-51 ADNFVEHMRFQNTNE
+51 ADNFVEHMRFQNMNE

-73 LYVKREY
+73 MYVKRNY
-80 KTKGQTDPAIIKRDN
+80 MTPSNQTDPVIINRDN

-121 LEGAWDY
+121 WEGAWDY
-128 GRAFASSPSTLVTVG
+128 GRAFASSPSTLTTVG
-143 TLGFGVGTKIA
+143 TMGFGIGTKIA
-154 AALSKKGA
+154 AQLSKKA
-162 QLAIRAEVSRLL
+162 TQLAIRAEISRQL
-174 RKGVSGAAI
+174 RKGVSGTAI
-183 KETLKLNLGTEAL
+183 KETLKKNLGTEAL
-196 KTGLKT
+196 KDGVKT

-208 LGAGASYAENET
+208 VGAGASYATNET
-220 RDEVV
+220 RE
-225 EDYEYGAGDIIL
+225 ESIEGYEYGAGDIII
-237 DATIDGTIGASLGS
+237 DATIDGTLGASVGS
-251 FFGFLDNKATN
+251 FFGFLDNKANN
-262 RAIDLMYSSVKDGE
+262 RAIDLMYDSVKDGE

-284 AANKTISKAKPD
+284 AANITISKAKPD

-309 SIFKAK
+309 ALFKAK
-315 EDGVKLDKLDEDL
+315 EGGVKLEKLDEDL

-338 VLSSDINQELTT
+338 VLSSEINQELTT

-364 LDIKKTLKMKPGERI
+364 LDIKKSLKMKPGERI

-437 NIDVLSKAN
+437 NMDVLSKAN
-446 LSSVTE
+446 VSSITD
-452 IEAEEIFKSVGGKT
+452 IEAEEIFKTVGGKV
-466 GGKGTKKD
+466 GGTPKK
-474 PSLGTKAVDG
+474 PNIGTKAVEG
-484 FVEGARQADSLRI
+484 AVEGARQADSLRI
-497 AFMTSQIGTTAA
+497 AFMTSQIGTTVA

-530 LRSTVGETMADGT
+530 IRSTVGETMADGSVR
-543 IKRGWVKGTT
+543 RGWVKGTT
-553 SILSGMSFSKAES
+553 SILGGLSFSKAES
-566 IALKGLLQEQ
+566 IALKGLLQEE

-587 TTRSMN
+587 TTRAMD
-593 FANPTSALPK
+593 FANASSTLPK
-603 VGKFFNTLNIAT
+603 IGKFFNTLNIAT

-641 FLTTRK
+641 FLAARK
-647 DNGAPMKLE
+647 DNGAPMRLE
-656 DLPEGVLDFAI
+656 DLPEDTLAFAI

-681 DTSLFAAGA
+681 DTSLFGAGA

-727 LIGTA
+727 FIGTA

-760 LFGGDPYK
+760 LFGGDPFK

-778 TGAMMVMGAV
+778 TGAMMVMGAT
-788 GYASTK
+788 GYAAQK
-794 EGMIDFDR
+794 GGMIDFDK
-802 LVADDGGETDLSRMA
+802 LVSDDGGETDLSRMA

-826 GDLIYRYMA
+826 GDLIYRYIA

-849 EILGGVPDLSE
+849 EILGGVPDISE
-860 GAFTFEFELLKNIND
+860 GAFTFEFELLKNISD

-880 EMSEGLEKQLG
+880 EMTEDLEKQLG
-891 NMVATFTYP
+891 NIVATFTYP
-900 QTFAKDIYGQ
+900 QTFAKDVYGQ
-910 FNFSAAGSPYTRD
+910 FNFDAAGVPFTRD
-923 YDLSGEDGEVS
+923 YYFTDEQSGVS

-940 YLEDIIG
+940 YLEDIIS

-953 QASRFLID
+953 QATRFLID
-961 LPIFSYTPSYSRGK
+961 LPIFSYTPSYTRGK
-975 DKGFD
+975 EKGFD
-980 FKRWT
+980 IKRWT

-998 TKTFGAV
+998 TKSFGAV
-1005 QEPPSST
+1005 QEAPSSA
-1012 IQKEM
+1012 IEKEM

-1023 GWKTYR
+1023 GWKEYR
-1029 SNKKDV
+1029 ATRKDV

-1041 YAEYMMSQTMSPKWD
+1041 FAEYTMSQTMSPKWE
-1056 VWKRSFDLSTTEP
+1056 VWKRSYDIGTNNPMYER
-1069 IYPPGTTY
+1069 GTTY
-1077 DSLGDNY
+1077 DSLGDDY
-1084 ENKRLLLEGF
+1084 EKKRF
-1094 IDSTIKIN
+1094 ILQDFIKIEIANN
-1102 IDVAKAKLDEM
+1102 IEVAKKVLDD
-1113 AADPKTRNKY
+1113 ASTNPKTRNKY
-1123 AGYIRNVYAMKKR
+1123 AGYIRNIYAMKKA
-1136 EFEVAGKDLDQVLKA
+1136 EYEASGKDLDQVLSA
-1151 FPQKFLGFNNAKDY
+1151 FPERFKGFNNAKDF
-1165 IENSGSIADELNRRQ
+1165 IENSGSIAEELNRRQ
-1180 RILDYTTKL
+1180 VILEFIKTHEKQ
-1189 VFDSDL
+1189 SL
-1195 GLKDEAKKY
+1195 GLKEEAKKF

>member
-1 MTQYVAAAEDNY
+1 MAQYVDAAQDNY

-26 LKSFF
+26 LEKFF
-31 TGGRYNYSPEKIKDL
+31 TGGRYNYSPEKINKL

-73 LYVKREY
+73 LYVKRNY
-80 KTKGQTDPAIIKRDN
+80 MTPSNQTDPVIINRDN

-121 LEGAWDY
+121 WEGAWDY
-128 GRAFASSPSTLVTVG
+128 GRAFASSPSTLATVG
-143 TLGFGVGTKIA
+143 TMGFGVGTKIA
-154 AALSKKGA
+154 AQLSKKA
-162 QLAIRAEVSRLL
+162 TQLAIRAEISRQL
-174 RKGVSGAAI
+174 RKGVSGTAI
-183 KETLKLNLGTEAL
+183 KETLKKNLGTEAL
-196 KTGLKT
+196 KDGVKA

-208 LGAGASYAENET
+208 MGAGASYAENET
-220 RDEVV
+220 REEVV
-225 EDYEYGAGDIIL
+225 EGYEYGAGDVII
-237 DATIDGTIGASLGS
+237 DATIDGTLGASVGS
-251 FFGFLDNKATN
+251 FFGFLDNKSNN
-262 RAIDLMYSSVKDGE
+262 RAIDLMYESVKDGE

-284 AANKTISKAKPD
+284 AANITISKAKPD

-309 SIFKAK
+309 SLFKAK
-315 EDGVKLDKLDEDL
+315 EEGVKLDKLDEDL

-338 VLSSDINQELTT
+338 VLSSEINQELTT

-364 LDIKKTLKMKPGERI
+364 LDIKKTLKMNPGERI

-437 NIDVLSKAN
+437 NMDVLSKAN
-446 LSSVTE
+446 VSSITD
-452 IEAEEIFKSVGGKT
+452 IEAEEIFKTVGGKVV
-466 GGKGTKKD
+466 GTPKK
-474 PSLGTKAVDG
+474 PNIGTKAVEG
-484 FVEGARQADSLRI
+484 VVEGARQADSLRI
-497 AFMTSQIGTTAA
+497 AFMTSQLGTTAA

-530 LRSTVGETMADGT
+530 IRSTVGETMPDGSVR
-543 IKRGWVKGTT
+543 RGWVKGTT
-553 SILSGMSFSKAES
+553 SILGGLSFSKAES
-566 IALKGLLQEQ
+566 IALKGLLQEE

-587 TTRSMN
+587 TTRSMD
-593 FANPTSALPK
+593 FANASSTLPRI
-603 VGKFFNTLNIAT
+603 GKFFNTLNIAT

-641 FLTTRK
+641 FLAARK
-647 DNGAPMKLE
+647 DNGAPMRLE
-656 DLPEGVLDFAI
+656 DLPEDTLAFAI

-681 DTSLFAAGA
+681 DTSLFGAGA

-727 LIGTA
+727 IIGTA

-760 LFGGDPYK
+760 LFGGDPFK

-778 TGAMMVMGAV
+778 TGAMMVMGAT
-788 GYASTK
+788 GYAAQK
-794 EGMIDFDR
+794 GGLIDFDK
-802 LVADDGGETDLSRMA
+802 LVSDDGGETDLSRMA

-826 GDLIYRYMA
+826 GDLIYRYIA

-849 EILGGVPDLSE
+849 EILGGVPDISE
-860 GAFTFEFELLKNIND
+860 GAFTFEFELIKNISA

-880 EMSEGLEKQLG
+880 EMTENLEKQLG
-891 NMVATFTYP
+891 NIAATFTYP
-900 QTFAKDIYGQ
+900 QTFTKDVYGQ
-910 FNFSAAGSPYTRD
+910 FNFEAAGTPFTRD
-923 YDLSGEDGEVS
+923 YYFTDEQSDVS

-940 YLEDIIG
+940 YLEDIIS

-953 QASRFLID
+953 QATRFLID
-961 LPIFSYTPSYSRGK
+961 LPIFSYTPSYTRGK
-975 DKGFD
+975 EKGFD
-980 FKRWT
+980 IKRWT
-985 PFNENPVGSWNPI
+985 PFNENPVSSWNPI
-998 TKTFGAV
+998 TKSFGAV
-1005 QEPPSST
+1005 QEPPSSA

-1023 GWKTYR
+1023 GWKEYR
-1029 SNKKDV
+1029 ATRKEI

-1041 YAEYMMSQTMSPKWD
+1041 FAEYTMSQTMSPKWE
-1056 VWKRSFDLSTTEP
+1056 VWKKSYDIGTNNPMYER
-1069 IYPPGTTY
+1069 GTTY
-1077 DSLGDNY
+1077 DSLGDDY
-1084 ENKRLLLEGF
+1084 QKKRIILQDF
-1094 IDSTIKIN
+1094 IKIEIANN
-1102 IDVAKAKLDEM
+1102 IEVGKKVLDD
-1113 AADPKTRNKY
+1113 ASTNPKTRNKY
-1123 AGYIRNVYAMKKR
+1123 AGYIRNIYAMKKA
-1136 EFEVAGKDLDQVLKA
+1136 EYEASGKNLDQVLSA
-1151 FPQKFLGFNNAKDY
+1151 FPKRFKGFNNAKDFL
-1165 IENSGSIADELNRRQ
+1165 ENSGSVSEELNRRQ
-1180 RILDYTTKL
+1180 TILEFIKTHEKQ
-1189 VFDSDL
+1189 FL
-1195 GLKDEAKKY
+1195 GLKEEAKKF

>member
-1 MTQYVAAAEDNY
+1 MAQYVDAAQDNY

-26 LKSFF
+26 LEKFF
-31 TGGRYNYSPEKIKDL
+31 TGGRYNYSPEKINKL

-51 ADNFVEHMRFQNTNE
+51 ADNFVEHMRFQNMNE

-73 LYVKREY
+73 MYVKRNY
-80 KTKGQTDPAIIKRDN
+80 MTPSNQTDPVIINRDN

-121 LEGAWDY
+121 WEGAWDY
-128 GRAFASSPSTLVTVG
+128 GRAFASSPSTLATVG
-143 TLGFGVGTKIA
+143 TMGFGVGTKIA
-154 AALSKKGA
+154 AQLSKKA
-162 QLAIRAEVSRLL
+162 TQLAIRAEISRQL
-174 RKGVSGAAI
+174 RKGVSGTAI
-183 KETLKLNLGTEAL
+183 KETLKKNLGTEAL
-196 KTGLKT
+196 KDGVKA

-208 LGAGASYAENET
+208 MGAGASYAENET
-220 RDEVV
+220 REEVV
-225 EDYEYGAGDIIL
+225 EGYEYGAGDVII
-237 DATIDGTIGASLGS
+237 DATIDGTLGASVGS
-251 FFGFLDNKATN
+251 FFGFLDNKSNN
-262 RAIDLMYSSVKDGE
+262 RAIDLMYESVKDGE

-284 AANKTISKAKPD
+284 AANITISKAKPD

-309 SIFKAK
+309 SLFKAK
-315 EDGVKLDKLDEDL
+315 EEGVKLDKLDEDL

-338 VLSSDINQELTT
+338 VLSSEINQELTT

-364 LDIKKTLKMKPGERI
+364 LDIKKTLKMNPGERI

-437 NIDVLSKAN
+437 NMDVLSKAN
-446 LSSVTE
+446 VSSITD
-452 IEAEEIFKSVGGKT
+452 IEAEEIFKTVGGKVV
-466 GGKGTKKD
+466 GTPKK
-474 PSLGTKAVDG
+474 PNIGTKAVEG
-484 FVEGARQADSLRI
+484 VVEGARQADSLRI
-497 AFMTSQIGTTAA
+497 AFMTSQLGTTAA

-530 LRSTVGETMADGT
+530 IRSTVGETMPDGSVR
-543 IKRGWVKGTT
+543 RGWVKGTT
-553 SILSGMSFSKAES
+553 SILGGLSFSKAES
-566 IALKGLLQEQ
+566 IALKGLLQEE

-587 TTRSMN
+587 TTRSMD
-593 FANPTSALPK
+593 FANASSTLPRI
-603 VGKFFNTLNIAT
+603 GKFFNTLNIAT

-641 FLTTRK
+641 FLAARK
-647 DNGAPMKLE
+647 DNGAPMRLE
-656 DLPEGVLDFAI
+656 DLPEDTLAFAI

-681 DTSLFAAGA
+681 DTSLFGAGA

-727 LIGTA
+727 IIGTA

-760 LFGGDPYK
+760 LFGGDPFK

-778 TGAMMVMGAV
+778 TGAMMVMGAT
-788 GYASTK
+788 GYAAQK
-794 EGMIDFDR
+794 GGLIDFDK
-802 LVADDGGETDLSRMA
+802 LVSDDGGETDLSRMA

-826 GDLIYRYMA
+826 GDLIYRYIA

-849 EILGGVPDLSE
+849 EILGGVPDISE
-860 GAFTFEFELLKNIND
+860 GAFTFEFELIKNISA

-880 EMSEGLEKQLG
+880 EMTENLEKQLG
-891 NMVATFTYP
+891 NIAATFTYP
-900 QTFAKDIYGQ
+900 QTFAKDVYGQ
-910 FNFSAAGSPYTRD
+910 FNFEAAGTPFTRD
-923 YDLSGEDGEVS
+923 YYFTDEQSDVS

-940 YLEDIIG
+940 YLEDIIS

-953 QASRFLID
+953 QATRFLID
-961 LPIFSYTPSYSRGK
+961 LPIFSYTPSYTRGK
-975 DKGFD
+975 EKGFD
-980 FKRWT
+980 IKRWT
-985 PFNENPVGSWNPI
+985 PFNENPVSSWNPI
-998 TKTFGAV
+998 TKSFGAV
-1005 QEPPSST
+1005 QEPPSSA

-1023 GWKTYR
+1023 GWKEYR
-1029 SNKKDV
+1029 ATRKEI

-1041 YAEYMMSQTMSPKWD
+1041 FAEYTMSQTMSPKWE
-1056 VWKRSFDLSTTEP
+1056 VWKKSYDIGTNNPMYER
-1069 IYPPGTTY
+1069 GTTY
-1077 DSLGDNY
+1077 DSLGDDY
-1084 ENKRLLLEGF
+1084 QKKRIILQDF
-1094 IDSTIKIN
+1094 IKIEIANN
-1102 IDVAKAKLDEM
+1102 IEVGKKVLDD
-1113 AADPKTRNKY
+1113 ASTNPKTRNKY
-1123 AGYIRNVYAMKKR
+1123 AGYIRNIYAMKKA
-1136 EFEVAGKDLDQVLKA
+1136 EYEASGKNLDQVLSA
-1151 FPQKFLGFNNAKDY
+1151 FPKRFKGFNNAKDFL
-1165 IENSGSIADELNRRQ
+1165 ENSGSVSEELNRRQ
-1180 RILDYTTKL
+1180 TILEFIKTHEKQ
-1189 VFDSDL
+1189 SL
-1195 GLKDEAKKY
+1195 GLKEEAKKF